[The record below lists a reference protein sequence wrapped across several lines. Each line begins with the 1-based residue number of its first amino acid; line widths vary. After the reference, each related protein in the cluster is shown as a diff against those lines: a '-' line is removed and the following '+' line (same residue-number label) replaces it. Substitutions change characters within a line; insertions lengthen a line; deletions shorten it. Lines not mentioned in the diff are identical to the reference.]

1 MILRDAVHG
10 LVSFEGDEELVIPR
24 LMDTPEMQRLRR
36 IRQLGVA
43 SVAFPGAEHTRFSHA
58 IGAAHVMKLLL
69 ARLRQI
75 HGELPFWQQVT
86 SERAQDALA
95 AAFLHDA
102 GHGPLSHLFEDAI
115 PGTSHHEEWTEKI
128 ILDPSTG
135 VHQVLISIDPHMP
148 ERVAALVR
156 GEHPL
161 PYLARAVSGTLDVD
175 RCDYLLR
182 DAHSTGVR
190 YGVFDL
196 DWLFRSLRFQPQES
210 RRSVPPTPGAPA
222 PTPSGMAQAPGLAID
237 GAKGL
242 PAIEA
247 FILARL
253 FMFQQ
258 VYLHK
263 ATRSAEWMIRT
274 VLGRASTLVSEGQR
288 LVGTPRAIEL
298 TAHGAPPSLAD
309 YLELDDAV
317 LSVAMHAWETSQ
329 DPGLA
334 DLCKRVRAR
343 HLFKTYELHGEQA
356 LPDGREHALEVA
368 RDVAKK
374 HGLDPDLYVAL
385 DVASDTPFGGEAE
398 PLMVVYAKGPA
409 RPLSDVSF
417 LLARLAGQV
426 MSRVRLIVA
435 PELRDDVT
443 RALGA

>member
-10 LVSFEGDEELVIPR
+10 LVSFEADDELVVPR
-24 LMDTPEMQRLRR
+24 LMDTPEVQRLRR

-43 SVAFPGAEHTRFSHA
+43 SVAFPGAEHTRFAHA
-58 IGAAHVMKLLL
+58 IGSAFVMKKLLS
-69 ARLRQI
+69 RLRQI

-86 SERAQDALA
+86 SERAQDAIA

-115 PGTSHHEEWTEKI
+115 PGTSSHEAWTERI

-135 VHQVLISIDPHMP
+135 VHQVLVSIDPHMP

-196 DWLFRSLRFQPQES
+196 DWLFRSLRFQPTDA
-210 RRSVPPTPGAPA
+210 RPSVPPAPGQP
-222 PTPSGMAQAPGLAID
+222 PKPPPGMAQAPGLAID

-274 VLGRASTLVSEGQR
+274 VLGRASALIADGER
-288 LVGTPRAIEL
+288 LEGTPRGIEL
-298 TAHGAPPSLAD
+298 SAHGAPPSLGD
-309 YLELDDAV
+309 YLDLDDAV
-317 LSVAMHAWETSQ
+317 LTVAMHAWESSR
-329 DPGLA
+329 DPALA
-334 DLCKRVRAR
+334 DLCRRVRNR
-343 HLFKTYELHGEQA
+343 SLFKTYELFGEQA
-356 LPDGREHALEVA
+356 LPDGREHALSVAREVA
-368 RDVAKK
+368 QA
-374 HGLDPDLYVAL
+374 HGLNPDLYVAL
-385 DVASDTPFGGEAE
+385 DVAADTPFGGEVE

-409 RPLSDVSF
+409 RHLSDVSF

-435 PELRDDVT
+435 PELREPIT
-443 RALGA
+443 RALGT

>member
-10 LVSFEGDEELVIPR
+10 LVSFESEEERVIPD
-24 LMDTPEMQRLRR
+24 LLDTPEVQRLRR

-43 SVAFPGAEHTRFSHA
+43 SYAFPGAEHTRFAHA
-58 IGAAHVMKLLL
+58 IGAAHVMKLFL

-75 HGELPFWQQVT
+75 QGELPFWQQVT
-86 SERAQDALA
+86 SERAQEALA
-95 AAFLHDA
+95 AAFLHDV

-115 PGTSHHEEWTEKI
+115 AGSSHHEEWTERI
-128 ILDPSTG
+128 VLDPSTG
-135 VHQVLISIDPHMP
+135 VNKVLAKVDPSLP

-156 GEHPL
+156 GEHEL
-161 PYLARAVSGTLDVD
+161 PYLKKAVSGTLDVD

-196 DWLFRSLRFQPQES
+196 DWLFRSLRFA
-210 RRSVPPTPGAPA
+210 PGEAA
-222 PTPSGMAQAPGLAID
+222 AAPGLAID

-247 FILARL
+247 FLLARL

-274 VLGRASTLVSEGQR
+274 VLQHASRVIADGTR
-288 LVGTPRAIEL
+288 LEGTPRAIQL
-298 TAHGAPPSLAD
+298 AAHGQPVGLED

-317 LSVAMHAWETSQ
+317 LFVAMRSWESSSNA
-329 DPGLA
+329 PLA
-334 DLCKRVRAR
+334 DLAR
-343 HLFKTYELHGEQA
+343 RSRLRQLFKTYELFGEQA
-356 LPDGREHALEVA
+356 LPEGRERALAIAQDIA
-368 RDVAKK
+368 RAHELDPMIYV
-374 HGLDPDLYVAL
+374 GLDIAE
-385 DVASDTPFGGEAE
+385 DTPFGAESE
-398 PLMVVYAKGPA
+398 PLMVVFAKGPP

-435 PELRDDVT
+435 PELRDEIAA
-443 RALGA
+443 ALAT